1 MRIFRRLIQSSPGFQ
16 TWVRCRTVRALK
28 QAPETSATIQI
39 SSPTPEPTKV
49 GRHFQ
54 GASFRV
60 TDPGV
65 NPWAVLYNPPRRVMT
80 ATPVE
85 SSQEHRSA
93 ESPGNEIRAER
104 HESRH
109 QRALCRDE
117 RACCVLRESE
127 KIEAGAGSRDCWI
140 RPCPDLR

>member
-1 MRIFRRLIQSSPGFQ
+1 MRIFRRLIQSSPGFES
-16 TWVRCRTVRALK
+16 WVRCRTARALK
-28 QAPETSATIQI
+28 QAPETSTTIQI
-39 SSPTPEPTKV
+39 SSPTPDPTKV

-65 NPWAVLYNPPRRVMT
+65 NPWAVLYNRFAVKT

-93 ESPGNEIRAER
+93 ESRGNEIRDER

-109 QRALCRDE
+109 QRALFRDE
-117 RACCVLRESE
+117 R
-127 KIEAGAGSRDCWI
+127 
-140 RPCPDLR
+140 